1 MAEDKNEQIVSEAPE
16 GVAEVAD
23 APKKG
28 AVKSEPMQ
36 KAGDF
41 EDLGP
46 AVTSPTDK
54 PGQDKADDKMK
65 KDGTAPTKGSAP
77 AEPMQKLKASKHDKM
92 KAEAMNGDEKED
104 EDEKD
109 EKEMSEKEKMEM
121 DMPKTKSGMIQ
132 AMYDMMNKKKKSEIQ
147 ASYGKMMAAMNGDHD
162 DEKKEAMDKEDDK
175 EKKMN
180 KEAVE
185 ERVKSIDV
193 SADVEAL
200 TSGEDS
206 LSEEF
211 KSKAATI
218 FEAAVKSKVKTEI
231 ERLEGEY
238 STELS
243 EAKEQVKEDLTTK
256 VDNYLN
262 YVVEQWMADN
272 ELAIE
277 KGIKGEIAE
286 DFIGGLKQLFEDH
299 YIDVPEEK
307 YDVLEAKEK
316 ELEELKSKVNEMTEK
331 AVEDKKTI
339 DSYTK
344 DEIFEEKVDGMADT
358 EKEKM
363 KSLVNDISFE
373 SADEYS
379 KKLDTIKESYFGVKK
394 EAPAETEN
402 VDAINEDSND
412 GNTVADMS
420 SSMARYTAAISRGK
434 SRDIYGNN

>member
-1 MAEDKNEQIVSEAPE
+1 MAEEIKNENIVSEAPE
-16 GVAEVAD
+16 GVVEVAD
-23 APKKG
+23 APTKG
-28 AVKSEPMQ
+28 AGKAEPMQ
-36 KAGDF
+36 KIGDF

-46 AVTSPTDK
+46 AVVKPSDK
-54 PGQDKADDKMK
+54 TGQDKADDKIK
-65 KDGTAPTKGSAP
+65 KDSTAPTKGATP
-77 AEPMQKLKASKHDKM
+77 AEPMKKLQADKHM
-92 KAEAMNGDEKED
+92 KAEAAHDGDEKED

-109 EKEMSEKEKMEM
+109 MSEKEHE
-121 DMPKTKSGMIQ
+121 MPKTKSGMIQ
-132 AMYDMMNKKKKSEIQ
+132 AMYDMMNKKKKSEIA
-147 ASYGKMMAAMNGDHD
+147 ASYHKMMNAMNGED
-162 DEKKEAMDKEDDK
+162 DEKKEGMHDKEDEKDDK
-175 EKKMN
+175 EKK
-180 KEAVE
+180 EAVE
-185 ERVKSIDV
+185 HRVKSIDV
-193 SADVEAL
+193 SADVDAL
-200 TSGEDS
+200 VSGDSS

-218 FEAAVKSKVKTEI
+218 FEAAVKSKVKSEI

-238 STELS
+238 SNELA
-243 EAKEQVKEDLTTK
+243 EAKEEVKGELTTK

-331 AVEDKKTI
+331 SIEDKKVI
-339 DSYTK
+339 DGYTK
-344 DEIFEEKVDGMADT
+344 DEIFEETVDGLADT

-363 KSLVNDISFE
+363 KSLVEDISYDG
-373 SADEYS
+373 ADEYK
-379 KKLDTIKESYFGVKK
+379 KKLDTIKDSYFGTKK
-394 EAPAETEN
+394 EAPATEN
-402 VDAINEDSND
+402 VDTVNEDSND
-412 GNTVADMS
+412 GNTVTDMS

-434 SRDIYGNN
+434 SRDIYGRN

>member
-1 MAEDKNEQIVSEAPE
+1 MAEEIKNENIVSEAPE
-16 GVAEVAD
+16 GVVEAQHD
-23 APKKG
+23 APTKG
-28 AVKSEPMQ
+28 SVKAEPMQ
-36 KAGDF
+36 IVGDF

-46 AVTSPTDK
+46 AVVKPSDK
-54 PGQDKADDKMK
+54 PGQDKADDKVK
-65 KDGTAPTKGSAP
+65 KDTTAPTKGATPS
-77 AEPMQKLKASKHDKM
+77 EPMKKLQADKHM
-92 KAEAMNGDEKED
+92 KAEAAHDGKED
-104 EDEKD
+104 EVEKD
-109 EKEMSEKEKMEM
+109 EKEMSEKEHE
-121 DMPKTKSGMIQ
+121 MPKTKSGMIQ
-132 AMYDMMNKKKKSEIQ
+132 AMYDMMNKKKKSEIA
-147 ASYGKMMAAMNGDHD
+147 ASYHKMMNAMNGED
-162 DEKKEAMDKEDDK
+162 DEKKEGMHDKEDDEK
-175 EKKMN
+175 KKMN

-185 ERVKSIDV
+185 DRVKSIDV

-200 TSGEDS
+200 TSGDSS

-218 FEAAVKSKVKTEI
+218 FEAAVKSKVKSEI

-238 STELS
+238 SNELA
-243 EAKEQVKEDLTTK
+243 EAKEEVKGDLTTK

-331 AVEDKKTI
+331 SIEDKKVI
-339 DSYTK
+339 DGYTK
-344 DEIFEEKVDGMADT
+344 DEIFEETVDGLADT

-363 KSLVNDISFE
+363 KSLVEDISYDG
-373 SADEYS
+373 ADEYK
-379 KKLDTIKESYFGVKK
+379 KKLDTIKDSYFGTKK
-394 EAPAETEN
+394 EAPATEN
-402 VDAINEDSND
+402 VDTVNEDSND
-412 GNTVADMS
+412 GNTVTDMS

-434 SRDIYGNN
+434 SRDIYGRN

>member
-1 MAEDKNEQIVSEAPE
+1 MAEEIKNENIVSEAPE
-16 GVAEVAD
+16 GVVEAQHD
-23 APKKG
+23 APTKG
-28 AVKSEPMQ
+28 SGKAEPMQ

-46 AVTSPTDK
+46 AVTSPSDN
-54 PGQDKADDKMK
+54 PGQDKTKDKIK
-65 KDGTAPTKGSAP
+65 KDASAPTKGATPS
-77 AEPMQKLKASKHDKM
+77 EPMKKLQADKHM
-92 KAEAMNGDEKED
+92 KAEGAHDGKEKED
-104 EDEKD
+104 ED
-109 EKEMSEKEKMEM
+109 EKEMSEKEHE
-121 DMPKTKSGMIQ
+121 MPKTKSGMIQ
-132 AMYDMMNKKKKSEIQ
+132 AMYDMMNKKKKSEIA
-147 ASYGKMMAAMNGDHD
+147 ASYGKMMAAMNGEEEPKEGMHD
-162 DEKKEAMDKEDDK
+162 KEDEKDDK
-175 EKKMN
+175 EKK
-180 KEAVE
+180 EAVE
-185 ERVKSIDV
+185 HRVKSIDV
-193 SADVEAL
+193 SADVDAL
-200 TSGEDS
+200 VSGDSS

-218 FEAAVKSKVKTEI
+218 FEAAVKSKVKSEI

-238 STELS
+238 SNELA
-243 EAKEQVKEDLTTK
+243 EAKEEVKGDLTTK

-331 AVEDKKTI
+331 SIEDKKVI
-339 DSYTK
+339 DGYTK
-344 DEIFEEKVDGMADT
+344 DEIFEETVDGLADT

-363 KSLVNDISFE
+363 KSLVEDISYE
-373 SADEYS
+373 GADEYK
-379 KKLDTIKESYFGVKK
+379 KKLDTIKDSYFGTKK
-394 EAPAETEN
+394 EAPATEN
-402 VDAINEDSND
+402 VDTVNEDSND
-412 GNTVADMS
+412 GNTVTDMS

-434 SRDIYGNN
+434 SRDIYGRN

>member
-1 MAEDKNEQIVSEAPE
+1 MAEEIKNENIVSEAPE
-16 GVAEVAD
+16 GVVEVAD
-23 APKKG
+23 APTKG
-28 AVKSEPMQ
+28 AGKAEPMQ
-36 KAGDF
+36 KIGDF

-46 AVTSPTDK
+46 AVVKPSDK
-54 PGQDKADDKMK
+54 TGQDKADDKIK
-65 KDGTAPTKGSAP
+65 KDSTAPTKGATP
-77 AEPMQKLKASKHDKM
+77 AEPMQKVNASKHDKM
-92 KAEAMNGDEKED
+92 KAEAMNGDEKEKEDDKD
-104 EDEKD
+104 EDE
-109 EKEMSEKEKMEM
+109 MSEME
-121 DMPKTKSGMIQ
+121 MPKTKSGMIQ
-132 AMYDMMNKKKKSEIQ
+132 AMYDMMNKKKKSEIA
-147 ASYGKMMAAMNGDHD
+147 ASYGKMMAAMNGKDHD
-162 DEKKEAMDKEDDK
+162 DMKKEAEDEHDDEDK
-175 EKKMN
+175 KKM
-180 KEAVE
+180 KEAVDQ
-185 ERVKSIDV
+185 RVQSIDV

-200 TSGEDS
+200 TSGDSS

-218 FEAAVKSKVKTEI
+218 FEAAVKSKVKAEI

-238 STELS
+238 TNELA
-243 EAKEQVKEDLTTK
+243 EAKDQVKDDLTTK

-331 AVEDKKTI
+331 SIEDKKVI

-344 DEIFEEKVDGMADT
+344 DEIFEETVDGLADT

-363 KSLVNDISFE
+363 KSLVEDISYDG
-373 SADEYS
+373 ADEYK
-379 KKLDTIKESYFGVKK
+379 KKLDTIKDSYFGTKK
-394 EAPAETEN
+394 EAPATEN
-402 VDAINEDSND
+402 VDTVNEDSND
-412 GNTVADMS
+412 GNTVTDMS

-434 SRDIYGNN
+434 SRDIYGRN

>member
-1 MAEDKNEQIVSEAPE
+1 MAEEIKNENIVSEAPE
-16 GVAEVAD
+16 GVVEAQHD
-23 APKKG
+23 APTKG
-28 AVKSEPMQ
+28 SGKAEPMQ

-46 AVTSPTDK
+46 AVTSPSDN
-54 PGQDKADDKMK
+54 PGQDKTKDKIK
-65 KDGTAPTKGSAP
+65 KDASAPTKGATP
-77 AEPMQKLKASKHDKM
+77 AEPMKKLQADKHM
-92 KAEAMNGDEKED
+92 KAEAAHDGKED

-109 EKEMSEKEKMEM
+109 EKEMSEKEHE
-121 DMPKTKSGMIQ
+121 MPKTKSGMIQ
-132 AMYDMMNKKKKSEIQ
+132 AMYDMMNKKKKSEIA
-147 ASYGKMMAAMNGDHD
+147 ASYHKMMNAMNGED
-162 DEKKEAMDKEDDK
+162 DEKKEGMHDKEDDEK
-175 EKKMN
+175 KKMN

-185 ERVKSIDV
+185 DRVKSIDV

-200 TSGEDS
+200 TSGDSS

-218 FEAAVKSKVKTEI
+218 FEAAVKSKVKSEI

-238 STELS
+238 SNELA
-243 EAKEQVKEDLTTK
+243 EAKEEVKGDLTTK

-331 AVEDKKTI
+331 SIEDKKVI
-339 DSYTK
+339 DGYTK
-344 DEIFEEKVDGMADT
+344 DEIFEETVDGLADT

-363 KSLVNDISFE
+363 KSLVEDISYDG
-373 SADEYS
+373 ADEYK
-379 KKLDTIKESYFGVKK
+379 KKLDTIKDSYFGTKK
-394 EAPAETEN
+394 EAPASEN
-402 VDAINEDSND
+402 VDTINEDSND
-412 GNTVADMS
+412 GNTVTDMS

-434 SRDIYGNN
+434 SRDIYGRN